1 VTLYGIDVASYQAGL
16 NLDEVKAESFDF
28 IIAKATQGSGY
39 VDPSWASFRDG
50 ADANDLILVA
60 YHYVTLDAAAAQAE
74 NLVSALGDTGIPVM
88 LDFEAGS
95 GDLANFWAVTDAI
108 TAAAHTSHCP
118 TFPAGTG
125 SRSAYPT

>member
-1 VTLYGIDVASYQAGL
+1 MTLYGIDVASYQAGL
-16 NLDEVKAESFDF
+16 NLAEVKAESFDF

-88 LDFEAGS
+88 LDFEAPATLPTS
-95 GDLANFWAVTDAI
+95 GQSPTRSRPLAR
-108 TAAAHTSHCP
+108 TSHCP
-118 TFPAGTG
+118 TFRAGTG
-125 SRSAYPT
+125 SRSAHPT